1 MAAIGDDAFGEVAL
15 PLPRTKEFTGV
26 IGSINVAFFRIKL
39 LLSGVIEMAFRGEKT
54 LSGLRGEKTLSGL
67 RGEKTLSGLVRSCSA
82 VTASPTP
89 AFQSARRDIPCSSS
103 LLIHNAPATYQ
114 EKG

>member
-67 RGEKTLSGLVRSCSA
+67 VRSCSA